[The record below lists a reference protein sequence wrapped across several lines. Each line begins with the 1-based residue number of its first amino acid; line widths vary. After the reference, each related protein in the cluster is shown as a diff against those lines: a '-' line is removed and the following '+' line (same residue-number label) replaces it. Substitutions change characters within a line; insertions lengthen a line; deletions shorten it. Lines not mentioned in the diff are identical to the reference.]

1 MPVAEENLKTEKL
14 PTPAGKAKQRQ
25 RLKANPSAVRLIC
38 EGNRCEPALV
48 RQDPK
53 ASWGKEGGR
62 IPTKRLQPQG
72 RAASPLQ
79 QAVVLENEASEPVR
93 GAEWER
99 AGEGLG
105 QEASWGGRADYHQ
118 QY

>member
-1 MPVAEENLKTEKL
+1 M
-14 PTPAGKAKQRQ
+14 
-25 RLKANPSAVRLIC
+25 
-38 EGNRCEPALV
+38 

-105 QEASWGGRADYHQ
+105 QEASWGGRADYQQ
-118 QY
+118 QYS